1 MSDTGRFSV
10 TFSEADKALIREIA
24 RTVISEFVENQLPYI
39 VKQLHSDNSCSAKDF
54 FNNEEKVASMRNAIF
69 KVDELIAEKAQ
80 ARRNKIAFV
89 KWFIGGGVGL
99 YGIKEIIGYFI
110 NKHH

>member
-1 MSDTGRFSV
+1 MSDATRF
-10 TFSEADKALIREIA
+10 TCIFSESDKALIREMVRDGIA
-24 RTVISEFVENQLPYI
+24 EFVETQLPYI
-39 VKQLHSDNSCSAKDF
+39 TKQLHLESSCPAKEF